1 MTSGCHSGRPLIATP
16 TSARFREGLLGSSCR
31 VAGSSCHGGHL
42 LELYRQPLR
51 PGPAPWVLPDLTI
64 CCEPHQQA
72 PACPGPPTRAARRS
86 PERVPTSCMNA
97 FSVPHALANGFRCG
111 CWLLVSWSGGAARRG
126 RRGAAPRPAAVGR
139 AHHLVH
145 PPRPARSGS
154 GRPPRPRALVPPQA
168 RRLGRRHPRLAASC
182 PADCPN
188 IGTVTPTNT
197 PWTYSQTHCSPNST
211 PLHNHES
218 RVIRNTLETTQKR
231 HSSVPTR

>member
-97 FSVPHALANGFRCG
+97 FSVPHVLANGFRCG
-111 CWLLVSWSGGAARRG
+111 CWLLVSWSGGAAVGLAQDGQLVLG
-126 RRGAAPRPAAVGR
+126 REPSPLGLLRNLGIWWAGHAPRINPGPGCRHRHGHEQKCSLSPSVNGRAEVSQLMLAGRALAQLDPAA
-139 AHHLVH
+139 
-145 PPRPARSGS
+145 
-154 GRPPRPRALVPPQA
+154 
-168 RRLGRRHPRLAASC
+168 
-182 PADCPN
+182 
-188 IGTVTPTNT
+188 
-197 PWTYSQTHCSPNST
+197 
-211 PLHNHES
+211 
-218 RVIRNTLETTQKR
+218 
-231 HSSVPTR
+231 